1 MAPAPVGAAAA
12 VAVASAPAEVVAPA
26 AAAEPPAEV
35 AAVVVAH
42 PAEVPAVVANVA
54 DPQGHRTAD
63 PVGPY
68 VHHPRASGCHV
79 AASTQR
85 PQ

>member
-1 MAPAPVGAAAA
+1 MAPAPVGAA
-12 VAVASAPAEVVAPA
+12 EVVAPV

-35 AAVVVAH
+35 
-42 PAEVPAVVANVA
+42 PAVVEGVA
-54 DPQGHRTAD
+54 GLEHHRTAD
-63 PVGPY
+63 PADLHA
-68 VHHPRASGCHV
+68 HHPRASGCHV